1 MFKYIRIIAE
11 RWEKSPN
18 LNKWELTKPLP
29 LDDDSTSVVAL
40 LGPKPDVHYIY
51 VCVKVSLQLSSQ
63 NVPNSSPKLFVIL
76 FNSPVFANG

>member
-1 MFKYIRIIAE
+1 VFKYIRIIAE

-51 VCVKVSLQLSSQ
+51 VCVKGNDSARADT
-63 NVPNSSPKLFVIL
+63 KAGEA
-76 FNSPVFANG
+76 AN